1 MDSKDVK
8 QVRNLSRRGFMMA
21 VTGSALAA
29 AAGCRPSSIVPPT
42 PYVPGS
48 GTSPAPAGS
57 GTAAASGGT
66 APAVGVDANYG
77 QLTYD
82 KVMFTSADKLY
93 VTQWDYNNTPAVDA
107 AQWTLTVDG
116 LVENP
121 MTLDYA
127 AVKALPAFEDTRT
140 LECISNPVG
149 GNLIGN
155 IVWKGFKLQDVLDKV
170 KLKPTAKFAKFQ
182 AADGYSTSVAL
193 EWITQPGV
201 MMAYEMNG
209 APLNTVHGFPLRI
222 LMPGLYG
229 QKMPRWITHIE
240 FIDSYFLIATSEATG
255 RATAGPIPASSK
267 LSRSSRHLLTD
278 ILPKQAA
285 SYIFRVSPSRASAR
299 SPKWKFRSRTGRGC
313 LSH

>member
-82 KVMFTSADKLY
+82 KVMFTSAYKFN
-93 VTQWDYNNTPAVDA
+93 VTQWNYNNTPAVHA

-127 AVKALPAFEDTRT
+127 AV
-140 LECISNPVG
+140 
-149 GNLIGN
+149 
-155 IVWKGFKLQDVLDKV
+155 
-170 KLKPTAKFAKFQ
+170 
-182 AADGYSTSVAL
+182 
-193 EWITQPGV
+193 
-201 MMAYEMNG
+201 
-209 APLNTVHGFPLRI
+209 
-222 LMPGLYG
+222 
-229 QKMPRWITHIE
+229 
-240 FIDSYFLIATSEATG
+240 
-255 RATAGPIPASSK
+255 
-267 LSRSSRHLLTD
+267 
-278 ILPKQAA
+278 
-285 SYIFRVSPSRASAR
+285 
-299 SPKWKFRSRTGRGC
+299 
-313 LSH
+313 

>member
-21 VTGSALAA
+21 VKGSALAA
-29 AAGCRPSSIVPPT
+29 AAGCRPSGIVPPT

-48 GTSPAPAGS
+48 GTSAPRAGGGTAPAL
-57 GTAAASGGT
+57 GGT

-77 QLTYD
+77 HLTYD
-82 KVMFTSADKLY
+82 KEMFTTADKLY

-170 KLKPTAKFAKFQ
+170 KLKPNSKFAKFQ
-182 AADGYSTSVAL
+182 AADCYSTSVAR

-201 MMAYEMNG
+201 MMAYEMN
-209 APLNTVHGFPLRI
+209 
-222 LMPGLYG
+222 
-229 QKMPRWITHIE
+229 
-240 FIDSYFLIATSEATG
+240 
-255 RATAGPIPASSK
+255 AGP
-267 LSRSSRHLLTD
+267 LSPHHG
-278 ILPKQAA
+278 LP
-285 SYIFRVSPSRASAR
+285 P
-299 SPKWKFRSRTGRGC
+299 
-313 LSH
+313 